1 MKRIFVFIILFNIIF
16 CNATILKENIIVKG
30 NVITLGHLFEDIP
43 SKYSDT
49 RITDTALP
57 GQEKRI
63 NVAYVNQ
70 ILSKFNLPVLDLDTI
85 TYINVKT
92 FSHDIK
98 SREISDFIGENYNIS
113 FPVLINYKTATVS
126 TDEYIFRMDR
136 LGKTRFIVE
145 VIGKDESILKKFVVN
160 FSERI
165 KRTVIV
171 SNQYI
176 KAGEKLSIDMFGYME
191 LLMPVKT
198 GEIIEDINDIKFCM
212 AAKDLSPGTVLL
224 KNIID
229 YAEIVINGSIVEAVN
244 DGTGYVISL
253 KLEAMQSGKYNQII
267 NLKGINNRRKYRGR
281 VTDENKV
288 VLIF

>member
-1 MKRIFVFIILFNIIF
+1 
-16 CNATILKENIIVKG
+16 LKENIIVKG